1 MGLETPA
8 YGDIQAVGFQFFFLY
23 LNAVFLYLN
32 TTESYQI
39 VFLINNFVTIYCKSI
54 LFP

>member
-23 LNAVFLYLN
+23 LNAVFFIPEHYR
-32 TTESYQI
+32 I
-39 VFLINNFVTIYCKSI
+39 VPKRFFDK
-54 LFP
+54 